1 MPGLGMKIIML
12 VTTRRQKSRIP
23 GKTIINSW
31 RVGRFVALWAVL
43 GALSNR
49 CWWYHIDGFQHKG
62 TMSTKPV
69 LEKIAEIQRSYVP
82 LCGHTTFV
90 LLTPACTISSI
101 DIITIFCNNVDK
113 TSTFVELM
121 AINSLCYMSQ
131 RNSICLG
138 IKLVAGLS

>member
-1 MPGLGMKIIML
+1 
-12 VTTRRQKSRIP
+12 
-23 GKTIINSW
+23 
-31 RVGRFVALWAVL
+31 
-43 GALSNR
+43 
-49 CWWYHIDGFQHKG
+49 
-62 TMSTKPV
+62 MSTKPV
-69 LEKIAEIQRSYVP
+69 LEKFAEIQRSYVP

-101 DIITIFCNNVDK
+101 DIITIFCNDVDK

-138 IKLVAGLS
+138 IKLVAGLSVALPMALYKYVYDYDYDYDYELAI